1 MSWLQC
7 WWKEQEAGPAK
18 WPHAGLG
25 AEGQGSSRG
34 RGRPKVA
41 SKPEPVWERQE
52 ANAGEPTW
60 KRPVPTAGAA
70 ARNGS
75 QTPSHGADG
84 TGVSAGVTAGQAQA
98 RGRGEQ
104 PQTPRTGLHW
114 GGRLAQKEDI
124 QKEDL
129 FIFWTSQEMRRV
141 SRPAWRESRRDGL
154 APLHGPQPLRDNAGR
169 TVPLLNQA
177 WPALRLGVHPGAE
190 GGSRP
195 KQKNNITLRH
205 CSEEV
210 HRSPKE
216 RNWTK
221 RWSLA
226 TRQGPNP
233 RSPLGM
239 PTN

>member
-1 MSWLQC
+1 M
-7 WWKEQEAGPAK
+7 
-18 WPHAGLG
+18 
-25 AEGQGSSRG
+25 QGWVLRA
-34 RGRPKVA
+34 RVP
-41 SKPEPVWERQE
+41 
-52 ANAGEPTW
+52 AGEGDSQ
-60 KRPVPTAGAA
+60 RPHRSQSPCGSGRRRMLVSPRGSAQSRRLGRQP

-84 TGVSAGVTAGQAQA
+84 TGVSAGVTAGQVQA

-129 FIFWTSQEMRRV
+129 FIFWTSQEMRRI

-154 APLHGPQPLRDNAGR
+154 VPLHGPQPLRDDAGW

-177 WPALRLGVHPGAE
+177 WPALHLGVHPGAE

-195 KQKNNITLRH
+195 KAEKRH
-205 CSEEV
+205 
-210 HRSPKE
+210 H
-216 RNWTK
+216 TQA
-221 RWSLA
+221 L
-226 TRQGPNP
+226 
-233 RSPLGM
+233 L
-239 PTN
+239 

>member
-1 MSWLQC
+1 MLVSPRGSAQSRRLGRQPGTALRLPVTVQMGLEFQQELQQGRC
-7 WWKEQEAGPAK
+7 RQ
-18 WPHAGLG
+18 G
-25 AEGQGSSRG
+25 AEVNSLRHL
-34 RGRPKVA
+34 
-41 SKPEPVWERQE
+41 EPAFV
-52 ANAGEPTW
+52 G
-60 KRPVPTAGAA
+60 
-70 ARNGS
+70 
-75 QTPSHGADG
+75 
-84 TGVSAGVTAGQAQA
+84 
-98 RGRGEQ
+98 
-104 PQTPRTGLHW
+104 

-195 KQKNNITLRH
+195 KQKTDTTLRH

-216 RNWTK
+216 RN
-221 RWSLA
+221 
-226 TRQGPNP
+226 
-233 RSPLGM
+233 
-239 PTN
+239 